1 MPVFLR
7 IDTDLRSKLSNICWG
22 QNGYRSEYNHP
33 LVKMEA
39 IKCQV
44 RSLDFPLTSYKV
56 STSLKEQNTLFIS
69 CLLYLHHSASDSLI
83 CFDGKTKHHE
93 EVAPSTLVLAL
104 QSLQVSLLTAKFSS
118 TIATLYLISGLSLT
132 LCSQKIWF

>member
-1 MPVFLR
+1 
-7 IDTDLRSKLSNICWG
+7 
-22 QNGYRSEYNHP
+22 
-33 LVKMEA
+33 MEA

-56 STSLKEQNTLFIS
+56 STSLKEHPFHFLPVI
-69 CLLYLHHSASDSLI
+69 LASFGISLI

-104 QSLQVSLLTAKFSS
+104 QSLQVSVLTAKFSS